1 MAEELTPQD
10 ILSMRV
16 EDLKR
21 ELRNRSL
28 LVSGVKR
35 VLQQRLLRSHLENI
49 LAAGDE
55 ANFDGNE
62 EVLEL
67 LGEDLD
73 RPPASLNGADWG
85 ASNAKH
91 LIAQDLLDNIVP
103 CAERIEDIKQLFDE
117 LYAHQPE
124 FKDFPFDEPRYRAR
138 IEHLQTVVR
147 RLKWSANYDKQC
159 LAEARAMHPKQTHG
173 PTGTILWADSEADRL
188 LKIDMS
194 NNKHLE
200 MTPQKLRETK
210 PEYQLFSKKRF
221 SKRIDQLTEAAKPYG
236 MNPMQAAAKKA
247 NKEKKKIEN
256 RPDISRAATQSP
268 YHNT

>member
-35 VLQQRLLRSHLENI
+35 VLQQRLLCSHLENI

-55 ANFDGNE
+55 ANFAGNE

-85 ASNAKH
+85 ASDAKN

-138 IEHLQTVVR
+138 IERLQTVVR

-159 LAEARAMHPKQTHG
+159 LAEAQANYPQQMHG
-173 PTGTILWADSEADRL
+173 PTGTIPWANSEADEL
-188 LKIDMS
+188 SKS
-194 NNKHLE
+194 
-200 MTPQKLRETK
+200 KLTC
-210 PEYQLFSKKRF
+210 PTTSTSQW
-221 SKRIDQLTEAAKPYG
+221 TH
-236 MNPMQAAAKKA
+236 M
-247 NKEKKKIEN
+247 
-256 RPDISRAATQSP
+256 ISETQSSSAL
-268 YHNT
+268 